1 MKKQREVL
9 SNSEPKFKQLPVTK
23 MGWWAMGLGLGHMVL
38 YTIEM
43 SLIGTKYSFE
53 QPWLTIMVVV
63 EVVLMLVGLAGAIL
77 ALITLIK
84 KTERSWV
91 VWAALL
97 PGLTA
102 LLVLFFFLTSI

>member
-1 MKKQREVL
+1 MAAQKPQFR
-9 SNSEPKFKQLPVTK
+9 NFPVTK

-43 SLIGTKYSFE
+43 SLIGTKYSFTE
-53 QPWLTIMVVV
+53 PWLSIMLVI
-63 EVVLMLVGLAGAIL
+63 EVFLMIVGLAGAIL

-102 LLVLFFFLTSI
+102 LLVLFIFLTSI